1 MLLKLFPA
9 LFYTPFIYPCL
20 IYRKLKQQESED
32 EEYKVQRERRKKKYT
47 TEISNVATDYI
58 HPDSDSDT
66 DAD

>member
-1 MLLKLFPA
+1 MLLKLFPDF
-9 LFYTPFIYPCL
+9 FYAPFIYPCL

-32 EEYKVQRERRKKKYT
+32 EEYKVQRERRKKNT
-47 TEISNVATDYI
+47 TEASNVATDYI